1 METLRDLRLQAK
13 KTVAEVA
20 KVLGV
25 ANSSYYSYEQGTRR
39 VSLEQV
45 LSLSELYDCTERE
58 IIQAQL
64 NSCQSYLKDNLRKR
78 RKNRKAV

>member
-20 KVLGV
+20 KVLNV
-25 ANSSYYSYEQGTRR
+25 TDRAYARYEQGTRR

-45 LSLSELYDCTERE
+45 LLLAELYDCTERE

-64 NSCQSYLKDNLRKR
+64 NSCQF
-78 RKNRKAV
+78 VQ

>member
-1 METLRDLRLQAK
+1 MNETLRDLRLQAK

-20 KVLGV
+20 KVLNV
-25 ANSSYYSYEQGTRR
+25 TDSALYNYEQGTRR

-45 LSLSELYDCTERE
+45 LLLAELYDCTERE

-64 NSCQSYLKDNLRKR
+64 NSCQSYR
-78 RKNRKAV
+78 

>member
-13 KTVAEVA
+13 KTCAEVA

-25 ANSSYYSYEQGTRR
+25 ANSSYYSYEQGVRR
-39 VSLEQV
+39 ISLEQV
-45 LSLSELYDCTERE
+45 LLLAKLYDCTERE

-64 NSCQSYLKDNLRKR
+64 NSCKVMK
-78 RKNRKAV
+78 